1 MKDVFNC
8 EKCILPLYRKE
19 KLPKQKLHLD
29 ESYNF
34 IVDGF
39 LFKIIYYY
47 KIL

>member
-1 MKDVFNC
+1 MYLIVKNVYYHFIGKD
-8 EKCILPLYRKE
+8 